1 MAAGWV
7 EVRTSSSM
15 YVGPHGG
22 VWSLK
27 KVVVGHF
34 TKKEH
39 WERRGFLPLNPTLPS
54 TGGGPCDNAEAE
66 LNSGSD

>member
-7 EVRTSSSM
+7 EVRTSSST
-15 YVGPHGG
+15 YVGPQGG

-27 KVVVGHF
+27 KVVVEGF

-39 WERRGFLPLNPTLPS
+39 WERRGFLPPNPTLPS
-54 TGGGPCDNAEAE
+54 TGGGPCDDAEAE
-66 LNSGSD
+66 PTSGSY